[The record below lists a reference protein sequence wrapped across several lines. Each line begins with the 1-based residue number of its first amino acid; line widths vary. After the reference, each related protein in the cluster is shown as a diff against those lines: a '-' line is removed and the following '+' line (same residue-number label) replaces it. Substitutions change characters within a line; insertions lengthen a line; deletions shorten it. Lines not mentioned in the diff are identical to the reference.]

1 MAESTELSSRAWFV
15 LAKARLGAPTLRAL
29 LEQHGSAE
37 AIVALT
43 GRELRNCGLN
53 EAAQH
58 AIRHPDEAAIRR
70 DLDWLLDDRNHLVH
84 PQSGWWPELFD
95 ELADAPTILYLRG
108 KPETL
113 ELPALSIVGSR
124 NPTRGGVMNAY
135 EFARHLG
142 ASGFSIVSGLAQ
154 GIDTAAHKG
163 ALDANAATV
172 AVLGHG
178 IDRVYPAAN
187 HELAHRIAAH
197 GALISEYPL
206 GTHPRKEH
214 FPERNRLISG
224 MSLGTLVVEA
234 AKRSGSLITARLAAE
249 QGREVFAIPGSIHNA
264 LSRGCH
270 ELIRQGAKLV
280 ENADDIVSELGP
292 LVAHLMQNAERV
304 LTPPADPA
312 FAAPGHDAEYE
323 RLLST
328 LGHDPATVDELA
340 AQSGLTIGQVSSMLL
355 ILELEGE
362 IEALHSGQY
371 ARLGSSS
378 RHERERT
385 RRADVSF

>member
-1 MAESTELSSRAWFV
+1 V
-15 LAKARLGAPTLRAL
+15 LAKAHIGTESLREL
-29 LEQHGSAE
+29 LLQHGSAE
-37 AIVALT
+37 RMVALN
-43 GRELRNCGLN
+43 GRELRKTGLTD
-53 EAAQH
+53 AARN
-58 AIRHPDEAAIRR
+58 AIANPDEAAIAK
-70 DLDWLLDDRNHLVH
+70 DLAWLASSDNHIIH
-84 PQSGWWPELFD
+84 PQSEFWPELYR
-95 ELADAPTILYLRG
+95 ELADAPTLLYVRG
-108 KPETL
+108 NREAL
-113 ELPALSIVGSR
+113 HLPALSIVGSR
-124 NPTRGGVMNAY
+124 NPTRGGVLNAY

-142 ASGFSIVSGLAQ
+142 GAGFCIVSGLAQ

-163 ALDANAATV
+163 ALDANAITI

-187 HELAHRIAAH
+187 HELAHRIARE

-206 GTHPRKEH
+206 GSHPRRVH

-224 MSLGTLVVEA
+224 LCLGTLVVEA

-270 ELIRQGAKLV
+270 QLIRQGAKLV
-280 ENADDIVSELGP
+280 ESADDIVSELGP
-292 LVAHLMQNAERV
+292 LVAHLMQNSQVPSARPVPREPV
-304 LTPPADPA
+304 
-312 FAAPGHDAEYE
+312 APQHDADYE
-323 RLLST
+323 KLISA

-340 AQSGLTIGQVSSMLL
+340 RQSGLTIGQVSSMLL

-362 IEALHSGQY
+362 IEALNSGQY
-371 ARLGSSS
+371 ARLRSSS
-378 RHERERT
+378 RHERERA